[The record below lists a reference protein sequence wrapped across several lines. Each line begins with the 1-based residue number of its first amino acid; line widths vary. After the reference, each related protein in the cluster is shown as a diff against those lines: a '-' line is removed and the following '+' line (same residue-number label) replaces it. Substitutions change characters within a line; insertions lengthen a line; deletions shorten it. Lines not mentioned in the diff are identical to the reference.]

1 MDLSRPSRTWRFSD
15 IHLPAI
21 DALREGK
28 FRAWEQSDNSGS
40 IAVPPRDPM
49 WNTASKR
56 AERLPAEGPRPVR
69 QAMALPVRPP
79 EVLYGSL
86 PIRHVNTCQLRRFVL
101 MMQFRSASAAERH
114 SGIKAA
120 GVLYAVRCIEDR
132 LSTKLFE
139 RNGTTM
145 RPTAAAHRLYP
156 CAIRLLEMWDE
167 LIAELRPPPDSALAA
182 ADTATGDASAESDL
196 LPTSALP
203 PRAPNPRLAH
213 PRRAPFANRFHCF
226 HRVHRPCW
234 RRQTQTQSQAP
245 GQIPIQPPNQTARQ
259 TGRAHPFGRRLG
271 AVPDSFPRHCQ
282 DRLGHAPTC
291 AAYRLDRPA
300 AGQIV
305 DRYRRRRRMATA

>member
-1 MDLSRPSRTWRFSD
+1 MIDVDLSRPSRTWRFSD

-21 DALREGK
+21 DALRQGK

-203 PRAPNPRLAH
+203 PAPRIPAS
-213 PRRAPFANRFHCF
+213 PTPAAPPLPTVSTASTGSTAPAGG
-226 HRVHRPCW
+226 VKPKPKPKA
-234 RRQTQTQSQAP
+234 RRQAKSQSSPQTKPRDKAGVPTPLAADSALFP
-245 GQIPIQPPNQTARQ
+245 TPSRDTAKTALGTRRPVRR
-259 TGRAHPFGRRLG
+259 TG
-271 AVPDSFPRHCQ
+271 
-282 DRLGHAPTC
+282 
-291 AAYRLDRPA
+291 
-300 AGQIV
+300 
-305 DRYRRRRRMATA
+305 

>member
-1 MDLSRPSRTWRFSD
+1 
-15 IHLPAI
+15 
-21 DALREGK
+21 
-28 FRAWEQSDNSGS
+28 
-40 IAVPPRDPM
+40 M

-120 GVLYAVRCIEDR
+120 GILYAVRCIEDR

-203 PRAPNPRLAH
+203 PAPRIPAS
-213 PRRAPFANRFHCF
+213 PTPAAPPLPTASTASTGSTT
-226 HRVHRPCW
+226 PAGGAKPKPKA
-234 RRQTQTQSQAP
+234 RRQANSQSSPQTKPRGKP
-245 GQIPIQPPNQTARQ
+245 GVPTPLAADSALFPTPSRDTAKTAFGTRRPVRR
-259 TGRAHPFGRRLG
+259 TG
-271 AVPDSFPRHCQ
+271 
-282 DRLGHAPTC
+282 
-291 AAYRLDRPA
+291 
-300 AGQIV
+300 
-305 DRYRRRRRMATA
+305 

>member
-1 MDLSRPSRTWRFSD
+1 MGVSRRSRTWLFSD
-15 IHLPAI
+15 IRIPAI

-40 IAVPPRDPM
+40 IAVPPRDLM

-56 AERLPAEGPRPVR
+56 ADGLAAEGPRHVR

-120 GVLYAVRCIEDR
+120 GILYAVRCIEDR
-132 LSTKLFE
+132 LSTTLFE

-167 LIAELRPPPDSALAA
+167 LIAELRPPPDGAPAT
-182 ADTATGDASAESDL
+182 ADPAPGDTPAESAS
-196 LPTSALP
+196 LPASALP
-203 PRAPNPRLAH
+203 ALPPFPDSPAPAAPPLPAASTGSTAPADRVKPKSKPKARLRAESQSGPQTTPRAKPRAPTPSAADAAL
-213 PRRAPFANRFHCF
+213 
-226 HRVHRPCW
+226 
-234 RRQTQTQSQAP
+234 
-245 GQIPIQPPNQTARQ
+245 
-259 TGRAHPFGRRLG
+259 
-271 AVPDSFPRHCQ
+271 FPTPSR
-282 DRLGHAPTC
+282 DTSKPA
-291 AAYRLDRPA
+291 PA
-300 AGQIV
+300 A
-305 DRYRRRRRMATA
+305 RRPVRRTE